1 MATEPGNIKTIAIL
15 NLRVGRIL
23 KIYLC
28 LSLVDYSAP
37 LTIININYAAQ
48 VAALY
53 SELNLQCLNK
63 FSPEGV
69 YFDILSQ
76 SHLLKHAVV
85 SVFTL
90 VQLTIYAN
98 SRRLQTMTNLYA

>member
-1 MATEPGNIKTIAIL
+1 MATEPGNIK
-15 NLRVGRIL
+15 NLRVGMML
-23 KIYLC
+23 KIFLC
-28 LSLVDYSAP
+28 LSLVAYSVP

-48 VAALY
+48 VPALY
-53 SELNLQCLNK
+53 SEWNRQCLNK

-85 SVFTL
+85 SVFT
-90 VQLTIYAN
+90 
-98 SRRLQTMTNLYA
+98 